1 MASFVTYDFAQ
12 SYLGLPASTNPGQFQ
27 AFLDTAAQVA
37 CDWCDRRFLSQTY
50 TNEIYCGNNTSNL
63 ILKQYPVTNVA
74 SLYLDNGAYFGSAS
88 GAFGPTALLVAGTDY
103 ALTLDGC
110 LGSANEGS
118 TDQTPASLTG
128 IVKRISSVWPGRLTY
143 VPGQLVNQISVGAGN
158 IQVTYTAGW
167 TVATMPM
174 TLRAA
179 ICNLAKVIQ
188 RSAPFGGQLGSESW
202 QGYSY
207 SLLNG
212 SVGRYPELGTT
223 RDMLGK
229 YRRRT

>member
-12 SYLGLPASTNPGQFQ
+12 SYLGLPATTNPSQFQ

-37 CDWCDRRFLSQTY
+37 CDWCDRRFLQQTY
-50 TNEIYCGNNTSNL
+50 TEVYSGNNTSNL
-63 ILKQYPVTNVA
+63 LLKQTPVTNIA
-74 SLYLDNGAYFGSAS
+74 SLYLDA
-88 GAFGPTALLVAGTDY
+88 GAFYGSVAGAFAASTLLTDGVDY
-103 ALTLDGC
+103 ALTFDGY
-110 LGSANEGS
+110 LGSTNEES
-118 TDQTPASLTG
+118 ADTTLASLTG
-128 IVKRISSVWPGRLTY
+128 IVKRIGSVWPGSITY
-143 VPGQLVNQISVGAGN
+143 VPGQLISQLTPGVGN

-167 TVATMPM
+167 TVNTMPM

-212 SVGRYPELGTT
+212 NSGRFPELGTT
-223 RDMLGK
+223 RQMLGR
-229 YRRRT
+229 YRRFA